1 MQSFYT
7 AKLIVVLLLFFVITS
22 LNVRNQNVGK
32 PMLKINC
39 FIYIVSSLIM
49 WYIPNWQSLASNVQ
63 RKRLVRKTTSRLI
76 CQTKVW
82 VPLRTCLP
90 VVDEY
95 DYEDNVMM
103 MILRMMIRIV
113 MVRIVMM
120 KTVMILADCGCTFG
134 HQ

>member
-76 CQTKVW
+76 CQTKGW
-82 VPLRTCLP
+82 VPLRTLP